1 MPRHTLGDEVHVLL
15 ACPHH
20 APICL
25 PVLSTFSSLLTDYAL
40 SRPSLTPLQQV
51 SLLLATDP
59 RRHMAGP
66 DRSLWLR
73 DLVPLAASLA
83 IALRDSLASP

>member
-1 MPRHTLGDEVHVLL
+1 
-15 ACPHH
+15 
-20 APICL
+20 
-25 PVLSTFSSLLTDYAL
+25 
-40 SRPSLTPLQQV
+40 
-51 SLLLATDP
+51 
-59 RRHMAGP
+59 MAGP